1 MVFVTVIMLV
11 LSGAS
16 PASAKHADLA
26 GKWYTDDPASLRSEL
41 ERYFNSVGNI
51 KPVSEAVG
59 FIVPHAGTGASGP
72 VAAYAYKAA
81 ALRSPG
87 TVIVIGFTHRKSFPK
102 AAVFNEKTFTTPLG
116 ELHTDREL
124 SEKLIAHSK
133 VFVDYPDAFDSENS
147 IEMQLPFIQYSMPEA
162 RVVLIAL
169 GERTFENAAAVAG
182 ALYEELK
189 NSEGYVI
196 MGSTDMSHYL
206 PYEGANRVDK
216 ATINEIKKLEPRSL
230 YEYSSA
236 NGHEIL

>member
-147 IEMQLPFIQYSMPEA
+147 IEMQLPFIQYNAGSA
-162 RVVLIAL
+162 RSTYCFGRKDLRERRGSCRSFVRRTEKQRRVCDNGKHGHVAL
-169 GERTFENAAAVAG
+169 SP
-182 ALYEELK
+182 L
-189 NSEGYVI
+189 
-196 MGSTDMSHYL
+196 
-206 PYEGANRVDK
+206 
-216 ATINEIKKLEPRSL
+216 
-230 YEYSSA
+230 
-236 NGHEIL
+236 